1 MKSNKSCRHII
12 SYLALILAFQL
23 FTVFSVRAVDS
34 FDIISGVIDSPRF
47 KGKSP
52 LEKLVLVAELCRTS
66 TLDQSDLS
74 FLVLDWADKYI
85 REPTNRLKR
94 LEYWSRLVNND
105 KLRNVRIPRDFLN
118 RLVLAEYLVN
128 QNSYQ
133 TASPKKKLEIIRN
146 LEKQNLVD
154 WSVALA
160 YSRIYAGTVILAA
173 EGIQQRSPIECLRT
187 LERMTSQKLIGWHYR
202 VPTEAVLV
210 AEALAMDAEFEKGIP
225 LQRLMKLREM
235 EANNLL
241 SPVNRKELEKL
252 PVWRL
257 LINDLK
263 FLKSAPQEK
272 RQRIHYLKSNRLITQ
287 STQADLLSIFRL
299 NSLTTSKSE
308 IKSPSPKFPSSQK

>member
-1 MKSNKSCRHII
+1 
-12 SYLALILAFQL
+12 
-23 FTVFSVRAVDS
+23 
-34 FDIISGVIDSPRF
+34 
-47 KGKSP
+47 
-52 LEKLVLVAELCRTS
+52 
-66 TLDQSDLS
+66 
-74 FLVLDWADKYI
+74 
-85 REPTNRLKR
+85 
-94 LEYWSRLVNND
+94 
-105 KLRNVRIPRDFLN
+105 
-118 RLVLAEYLVN
+118 
-128 QNSYQ
+128 
-133 TASPKKKLEIIRN
+133 
-146 LEKQNLVD
+146 
-154 WSVALA
+154 
-160 YSRIYAGTVILAA
+160 
-173 EGIQQRSPIECLRT
+173 
-187 LERMTSQKLIGWHYR
+187 MTSQKLIGWHYR

-308 IKSPSPKFPSSQK
+308 IKSPSPKLPSSQK